1 MFDFKRFLLI
11 LFLLSGSSVAW
22 GYWYDVP
29 GKGIYAPAHASE
41 ACGAVGFSYP
51 PGSTHHSFKTV
62 IASNGSVVCRWSY
75 SNKDG
80 YANYVDHPL
89 SRSQNQSP
97 DCPAETI
104 YINLKGECILPEPD
118 APEIES
124 FEFLFCYNYSGGDDC
139 EAGTKQEVPREIC
152 KNGYV
157 YEPSYSS
164 EYTSCYGITSSS
176 PAIYCSSVADLTSK
190 TCSSEYQKQPADNSC
205 PEGKKAGQVNGKFYC
220 AGGEDVNGG
229 DLGGGETG
237 GGETGGGE
245 TGGGE
250 TGGGEGGSSGGGET
264 GDGEGEGGSSGGGSG
279 GGGSGSGG
287 GSGGGGSGSG
297 GEGSGGGGSGSGS
310 GEGTGEGTGQGESV
324 DGCENCSFGD
334 ERGDPFDGEVPSFSE
349 SLNRATDAMKKSPIA
364 QSIGKISFPSGGSCP
379 VGNTAIETP
388 LGTIPLSFV
397 EHCELWEKISPVLSA
412 VFLAF
417 WALLSVRV
425 FLSA

>member
-1 MFDFKRFLLI
+1 MFNFRLVLL
-11 LFLLSGSSVAW
+11 LFLIFISNLSFADYYSWVVGGKTQYGEFGSPSTACSVVGRSW
-22 GYWYDVP
+22 FGDGHSY
-29 GKGIYAPAHASE
+29 
-41 ACGAVGFSYP
+41 GAVYSEDNVFNC
-51 PGSTHHSFKTV
+51 TQ
-62 IASNGSVVCRWSY
+62 NG
-75 SNKDG
+75 
-80 YANYVDHPL
+80 YVWGNAI
-89 SRSQNQSP
+89 RGGTR
-97 DCPAETI
+97 CPENTT
-104 YINLKGECILPEPD
+104 YDRFKGECVD
-118 APEIES
+118 NVPEIES

-205 PEGKKAGQVNGKFYC
+205 PEGKKPGQVNGKFYC
-220 AGGEDVNGG
+220 A
-229 DLGGGETG
+229 GGETG

-250 TGGGEGGSSGGGET
+250 TGGGEGEGGSSGGGET
-264 GDGEGEGGSSGGGSG
+264 GGGEGEGGSGGGS
-279 GGGSGSGG
+279 
-287 GSGGGGSGSG
+287 
-297 GEGSGGGGSGSGS
+297 GSGGGGSGSGS
-310 GEGTGEGTGQGESV
+310 GGETGGGEGEGGSSGGGGGSSGGGSSGSGEGAGEGAGQGESV

-364 QSIGKISFPSGGSCP
+364 QSIGKISFSSGGSCP

-388 LGTIPLSFV
+388 LGTIPLNFV

-417 WALLSVRV
+417 WALVSVRV